1 MERYSALN
9 SRLAFRAALAL
20 SSLLVFAAAADIGG
34 FRAAFL

>member
-9 SRLAFRAALAL
+9 GRIAFRAMLAL
-20 SSLLVFAAAADIGG
+20 SSLLVLAAAVDVGG

>member
-9 SRLAFRAALAL
+9 SRLAFRAMLAI
-20 SSLLVFAAAADIGG
+20 SSLLVLVAAADVGG

>member
-9 SRLAFRAALAL
+9 ARLAFRATLAL
-20 SSLLVFAAAADIGG
+20 SSLLVLAAAIDIGG